1 MPALPYLYPL
11 FFCTF
16 LQLRTIT
23 AQQRYPYP
31 GPALTPPPV
40 AIRHLLLRNRYRPDG
55 LHGVQSKARPNRNV
69 PKECVFSFQRTSGLS
84 SLQSKF
90 NKNPPVSRWPR
101 RRTLVVLA
109 GLPTVLFD
117 FSVFYTAGM
126 GQKIPRW
133 FPNEAHDCCCAL
145 TCFRSHL
152 KQNSQ
157 SIMWFIPHNTLVIR
171 FTYCL
176 YLSIPFF
183 SSINFPSKIS
193 CNTCLHGIR
202 CNLLTSDASIT
213 RKVVW

>member
-1 MPALPYLYPL
+1 MLA
-11 FFCTF
+11 
-16 LQLRTIT
+16 
-23 AQQRYPYP
+23 
-31 GPALTPPPV
+31 
-40 AIRHLLLRNRYRPDG
+40 D
-55 LHGVQSKARPNRNV
+55 
-69 PKECVFSFQRTSGLS
+69 
-84 SLQSKF
+84 
-90 NKNPPVSRWPR
+90 

-133 FPNEAHDCCCAL
+133 FPNEAHNCCCAL

-152 KQNSQ
+152 NQNSQ
-157 SIMWFIPHNTLVIR
+157 RIMWFIPHNTMVIR

-176 YLSIPFF
+176 YRSIPFF

-202 CNLLTSDASIT
+202 CNLLTSDAFVT
-213 RKVVW
+213 RKRFSACWGNSPIPLERCLRHRAAHPFQML